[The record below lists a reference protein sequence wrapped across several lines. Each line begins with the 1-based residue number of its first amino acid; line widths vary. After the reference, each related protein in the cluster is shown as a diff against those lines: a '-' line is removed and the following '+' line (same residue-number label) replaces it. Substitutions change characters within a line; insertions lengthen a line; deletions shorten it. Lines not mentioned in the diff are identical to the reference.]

1 MKNVLGTLGI
11 AFGILVLITVFSSFM
26 IINPGERGVK
36 ITLGTMS
43 SDVLSEGL
51 HFKLPFIQSVKVIDV
66 KTQKAE
72 YESNSASK
80 DLQSVASIVAV
91 NYNPDPASVGR
102 LLADIGPNF
111 EFKVIKPAIEEAV
124 KSSTAQFTAE
134 ELITKRSEVKD
145 KITETVKARLARS
158 YIEVDEVSIVDF
170 SFSPEF
176 DKAIEQKQTAEQQA
190 LKAKWELERVKIE
203 AQQKVEQAKAEAEA
217 LRLQKQ
223 ELTPELVNLRA
234 IEKWNGVLPKV
245 TGGAT
250 PFVPIED

>member
-1 MKNVLGTLGI
+1 MRNVLSTLAVALGI
-11 AFGILVLITVFSSFM
+11 IVLITVLSSFI

-36 ITLGTMS
+36 VTLGTMS
-43 SDVLSEGL
+43 SDVLTEGL
-51 HFKLPFIQSVKVIDV
+51 HFKLPFVQNVQIVDV

-80 DLQSVASIVAV
+80 DLQSVASIVAI
-91 NYNPDPASVGR
+91 NYNPEPSSVGR
-102 LLADIGPNF
+102 LLSEIGSNY
-111 EFKVIKPAIEEAV
+111 EFKIIKPAIEEAV

-145 KITETVKARLARS
+145 KITETVKARLAKS

-170 SFSPEF
+170 GFSPEF

-223 ELTPELVNLRA
+223 ELTPELVKLRA

-250 PFVPIED
+250 PMVPIED

>member
-1 MKNVLGTLGI
+1 MKSLFTTLGV
-11 AFGILVLITVFSSFM
+11 ALGIVVLITLFSSFM
-26 IINPGERGVK
+26 VINPGERGVK
-36 ITLGTMS
+36 ITFGQMS
-43 SDVLSEGL
+43 KDVLTEGL
-51 HFKLPFIQSVKVIDV
+51 HFKLPFVQMVTVIDV

-72 YESNSASK
+72 YESKSASK
-80 DLQSVASIVAV
+80 DLQSVTSLVAV
-91 NYNPDPASVGR
+91 NYNPEPNSVDR
-102 LLADIGPNF
+102 LLADIGTNF

-145 KITETVKARLARS
+145 KITEVLKTRLARS

-170 SFSPEF
+170 GFSPEF

-190 LKAKWELERVKIE
+190 LKTKWDLETVKIQS
-203 AQQKVEQAKAEAEA
+203 QQKVEQAKAEAES

-234 IEKWNGVLPKV
+234 IQKWNGVLPKV

-250 PFVPIED
+250 PFVTIE